1 MYDVIKER
9 FDAYKKIHDDI
20 LPRINHETETD
31 KAKILLEN
39 SLYLSI
45 FTTFEWFLRSLIDS
59 YVTNI
64 TEEGICFIDLSEGI
78 AKNIFLSHESRINAV
93 FRSKSDKQNKAFNS
107 FYSMLKDTYN
117 KSDLEPFIH
126 FEFLDKSKLDGYYKD
141 VFAQM
146 LGDPDFLDNLMVEI
160 TVNDAELTRKT
171 RESASKFL
179 SEFTEQVRNNIAHE
193 NSEFKMPEQYSFDS
207 VIDRFL
213 QIVKQLEDTY
223 KNYTKFEVTK
233 TSDNLLEIYNSYQ
246 NEA

>member
-107 FYSMLKDTYN
+107 FYSMLKDT
-117 KSDLEPFIH
+117 
-126 FEFLDKSKLDGYYKD
+126 
-141 VFAQM
+141 
-146 LGDPDFLDNLMVEI
+146 
-160 TVNDAELTRKT
+160 
-171 RESASKFL
+171 
-179 SEFTEQVRNNIAHE
+179 
-193 NSEFKMPEQYSFDS
+193 
-207 VIDRFL
+207 
-213 QIVKQLEDTY
+213 
-223 KNYTKFEVTK
+223 
-233 TSDNLLEIYNSYQ
+233 
-246 NEA
+246 